1 MCNVLEKGGE
11 MQPVMNVAELNDLMA
26 RVFPQVDGQFE
37 VVALGAEGVI
47 MRMPVDDRHLR
58 PGGTVSGPSMFALA
72 DCAFYMA
79 VLAMIGP
86 RTLSVTTNCCIDFL
100 RKPAPGD
107 LIGTAR
113 ILKLGKRLC
122 VGDVL
127 IHSDAHPEGGPVA
140 RASVTYA
147 IAPAGLGQEETGPA
161 MG

>member
-1 MCNVLEKGGE
+1 MQAVLNV
-11 MQPVMNVAELNDLMA
+11 NELNDLA
-26 RVFPQVDGQFE
+26 DREFPQIRGRFFVTEVTDDG
-37 VVALGAEGVI
+37 VV
-47 MRMPVDDRHLR
+47 MRMPVAERDMR

-127 IHSDAHPEGGPVA
+127 IHSDAHPEEGPVA

-147 IAPAGLGQEETGPA
+147 IAPEKVQPQP
-161 MG
+161 

>member
-1 MCNVLEKGGE
+1 MR
-11 MQPVMNVAELNDLMA
+11 PVMNVAELEGLIA
-26 RVFPQVDGQFE
+26 REFPQVDGQFS
-37 VVALGAEGVI
+37 LDQITGDGVI
-47 MRMPVDDRHLR
+47 MRMNVDNRHLR

-79 VLAMIGP
+79 LLAMIGP

-127 IHSDAHPEGGPVA
+127 IHSDAHPEEGPVA
-140 RASVTYA
+140 RASLTYA
-147 IAPAGLGQEETGPA
+147 IAPEKVRAQP
-161 MG
+161 